1 MRFRIGA
8 LSRASLWG
16 EAESRESEFGDL
28 GGISSLRL
36 SRGGLGASGAGELGS
51 WWGLGLRL
59 EDSSSNCRL
68 KSSRSLLGRSRGE
81 EEEVGVEEGRGRLL
95 GGSGGLWLVSAETA

>member
-16 EAESRESEFGDL
+16 EAESREREFGDF

-36 SRGGLGASGAGELGS
+36 SRGGLGVSGAGELRS

-95 GGSGGLWLVSAETA
+95 GGSGGLWDVSAETA

>member
-16 EAESRESEFGDL
+16 EAESREREFGDF

-36 SRGGLGASGAGELGS
+36 SRGGLGVSGAGELKS

-59 EDSSSNCRL
+59 EDSSSDCRL
-68 KSSRSLLGRSRGE
+68 KSSRSLLGRLRGE

-95 GGSGGLWLVSAETA
+95 GGSGGLWLVSAEKA